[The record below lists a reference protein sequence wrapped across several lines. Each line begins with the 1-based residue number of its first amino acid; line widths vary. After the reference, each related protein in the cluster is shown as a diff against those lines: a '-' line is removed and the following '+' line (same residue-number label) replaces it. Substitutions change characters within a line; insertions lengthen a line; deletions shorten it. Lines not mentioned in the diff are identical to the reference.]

1 MRIIYLHQYFNLPK
15 EAGSTRSYEMARR
28 LVAAGHE
35 VVMITTDRGSARASW
50 TVEINE
56 GIEVHRLG
64 VPYSNYMGKIERISA
79 FLRFA
84 WKSAMRASLV
94 SGDVVLATSTPLTIA
109 IPGIYAARRLKV
121 PMVLEVRDLWPD
133 LPIELG
139 VLRDPISIY
148 IARLLE
154 RFAYKE
160 AREIVALSPTMG
172 ESIASRGV
180 SSDRITV
187 IPNSADVTEFAKCEQ
202 SGRELRESTRWLGNR
217 PMILYAG
224 TLGRINGVAYLVK
237 LAAALKA
244 YIPDIAVVI
253 VGDGAERKAVEDLAR
268 ELGVFEESVYLLPPV
283 PKEEIIAW
291 FGAAT
296 IVTSLFVDIKG
307 MWANSANKF
316 FDGLAA
322 GRPVAINYGGWQ
334 AKIIMDHDAG
344 LILPPNDVMEAA
356 RMVGEK
362 LSNEQWRM
370 QAGQN
375 AKNLAK
381 QTFAR
386 DSLAKQ
392 LIEVLHRVV
401 PASAGK
407 ERK

>member
-1 MRIIYLHQYFNLPK
+1 
-15 EAGSTRSYEMARR
+15 MARR